1 MAKLIRSFFLILV
14 AALFFP
20 AASSAQHTLFSDH
33 FESATLSGYLLS
45 NLDGGV
51 PSDPDWISLTDSA
64 WVIRTSGSAGN
75 HAAVAT
81 SEYTG
86 AMAANDWLITPQVR
100 LGKYSKLRWKAQSLS
115 AAKPDSYEVYV
126 STSGQSVNGCLINFP
141 VISVQNESAGS
152 FTEHSIDL
160 AAEGYSDQLVSIGFR
175 LNSVSGNRLAL
186 DDLIIEDDSL
196 QTGVSLTFTV
206 DMSKYIAA
214 GNFNPATDT
223 VDIAGTFNQW
233 EGTRHIMSM
242 VPDSD
247 SSRYTITIPGFF
259 DGMLLEFKFR
269 INSSWNDTAAEFAYG
284 GPNRTWEITH
294 GKYTFTAFYNEE
306 GTISGTGPD
315 MEING
320 KYRIYPNP
328 VQNTLCAVF
337 PRGVNQLRLTDIR
350 GKLVAS
356 YVVSEDFWRIETG
369 HLPAGIYLLNFL
381 SDSHLQA
388 TLKLVKID

>member
-1 MAKLIRSFFLILV
+1 MAQMIRSFFLIFV
-14 AALFFP
+14 AASLFP
-20 AASSAQHTLFSDH
+20 TSAAAQYTLFSDH
-33 FESATLSGYLLS
+33 FESATLSGYLIS

-51 PSDPDWISLTDSA
+51 PTDPDWVSLTDSA
-64 WVIRTSGSAGN
+64 WVIRMSGNAGN
-75 HAAVAT
+75 HTAVAT

-86 AMAANDWLITPQVR
+86 AMAANDWLVTPQVR
-100 LGKYSKLRWKAQSLS
+100 LGKYSKLRWKTQSMS

-141 VISVQNESAGS
+141 VYSVENESAEA
-152 FTEHSIDL
+152 FTEHTVDL
-160 AAEGYSDQLVSIGFR
+160 AAAGYQDQLVSIGIR
-175 LNSVSGNRLAL
+175 LNSTSGNRLAL
-186 DDLIIEDDSL
+186 DDLIIEDDSV

-206 DMSKYIAA
+206 DMSKYITA

-233 EGTRHIMSM
+233 IGTTHILSM
-242 VPDSD
+242 VPGSD
-247 SSRYTITIPGFF
+247 STRYTITIPGFF

-284 GPNRTWEITH
+284 GPNRTWEITS

-315 MEING
+315 REING
-320 KYRIYPNP
+320 KFRIYPNP
-328 VQNTLCAVF
+328 GQNTLCAVF
-337 PRGVNQLRLTDIR
+337 PRSVNQLHLTDIR
-350 GKLVAS
+350 GKLIAS
-356 YVVSEDFWRIETG
+356 YVVSGDFSRIETR

-381 SDSHLQA
+381 SGSQVQA